1 MNNCIFKLMLKS
13 IKSTKE
19 FLKKDGTYFE
29 IGGGKCPRCE
39 AEITLKHIEDLF
51 GVLTNSTNFRRE
63 VVEYLNT
70 YIKQRKNTDKPIHL
84 NTCLRKAHFFAQV
97 GAETLGINTDWIVET
112 DVNPYAPKKNRN
124 TGIFGVRSG
133 ILERRGQVEEFCRE
147 RPQRKLLSFLY
158 ANENGFGNG
167 NGNEASGDGYKYGG
181 RGLKQLTGKDNYRN
195 ASNTFKEIFP
205 EEYVN
210 LVENP
215 DKVKEAK
222 YAFLTAIAYWEKHE
236 IWKTADEIKV
246 SNDDNIKKI
255 RRTVNGGVAGW
266 KDAKKY
272 FEKGLE
278 VFKVNEC
285 SPVEKTSSDDEWHD
299 PVDNP
304 QLCLYSQGG
313 EVKKP
318 WHGSFGPKIRDGV
331 NKHTG
336 MDLFAKPGTNV
347 YACVKS
353 KVVRSEINSSLFGQ
367 MIVLE
372 VIEEGIE
379 VIKSRRKNPFR
390 LKYAN
395 KSEIESQNF
404 NHNGPFYLVYA
415 HFKEKKV
422 AIGDIVHAGKVIGLT
437 GTSGYSGAPFSTKNP
452 HLHFEIMNVE
462 KQAGLNNK
470 CNPGVYL
477 TYKDEDNLTP
487 SDIAEQEEVRKNSKF
502 WKQ

>member
-1 MNNCIFKLMLKS
+1 MAFWYWKDLQLKS
-13 IKSTKE
+13 KV
-19 FLKKDGTYFE
+19 
-29 IGGGKCPRCE
+29 
-39 AEITLKHIEDLF
+39 
-51 GVLTNSTNFRRE
+51 GVE
-63 VVEYLNT
+63 VVDSITRIVNEGTDT
-70 YIKQRKNTDKPIHL
+70 YEKRKENFKKLYPI
-84 NTCLRKAHFFAQV
+84 F
-97 GAETLGINTDWIVET
+97 
-112 DVNPYAPKKNRN
+112 
-124 TGIFGVRSG
+124 
-133 ILERRGQVEEFCRE
+133 QVE
-147 RPQRKLLSFLY
+147 K
-158 ANENGFGNG
+158 
-167 NGNEASGDGYKYGG
+167 
-181 RGLKQLTGKDNYRN
+181 
-195 ASNTFKEIFP
+195 
-205 EEYVN
+205 
-210 LVENP
+210 
-215 DKVKEAK
+215 
-222 YAFLTAIAYWEKHE
+222 
-236 IWKTADEIKV
+236 
-246 SNDDNIKKI
+246 
-255 RRTVNGGVAGW
+255 
-266 KDAKKY
+266 
-272 FEKGLE
+272 
-278 VFKVNEC
+278 C
-285 SPVEKTSSDDEWHD
+285 SPVVENKNEPSGNWRF
-299 PVDNP
+299 PIDNP
-304 QLCLYSQGG
+304 MLCLYSQNGG
-313 EVKKP
+313 EKP

-415 HFKEKKV
+415 HLKERKV
-422 AIGDIVHAGKVIGLT
+422 SIGDIVHAGKVIGLT

-487 SDIAEQEEVRKNSKF
+487 SDIAEQEEARKNSKF